1 VARYL
6 MAQGIPVNKMRV
18 EGRGERSSQVAQGEC
33 HDLERAELIACLQQ
47 DRRVEIEA
55 SIRKTEAKIQ

>member
-1 VARYL
+1 
-6 MAQGIPVNKMRV
+6 
-18 EGRGERSSQVAQGEC
+18 VAQGEC